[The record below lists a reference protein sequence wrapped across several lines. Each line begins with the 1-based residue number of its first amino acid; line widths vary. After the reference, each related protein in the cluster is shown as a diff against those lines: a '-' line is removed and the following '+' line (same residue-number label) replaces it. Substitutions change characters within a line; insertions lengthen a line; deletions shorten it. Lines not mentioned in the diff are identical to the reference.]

1 MEPLFRA
8 GGLASGID
16 SNSLIDQLIKLESRP
31 IDLLRTQQSGMRT
44 QISTLGNLIS
54 SLSSLTTAA
63 QDLATG
69 GALATKIEGEATG
82 FVATSGSG
90 ATASQHSV
98 QVNNLAAAAISRSAA
113 FASATAP
120 VNGGTLTLD
129 VQGTEYEVT
138 IADGT
143 SLSDVAFAIRQSGA
157 PVSATVI
164 SDGTSHYL
172 SIMNNETGHPLTGTP
187 ADALTITENYTGS
200 GGQNLTFAT
209 AQAAENAQVTVDGLV
224 INRTSNSIGD
234 IIPGVTLSLKAETAA
249 NETLVIG
256 NDNTTTASNIQK
268 FVDAYNSALGIIQSQ
283 LQASSTTNRATTLAG
298 DAAVRS
304 LQRSLQGLVTTTVGS
319 ASVRSLADIGVK
331 SERDGTLKL
340 DSTALQTAIGRD
352 ASAVNSLFADATEG
366 LGEVTKAMAERYTN
380 STDGILHSR
389 RGGIEDNIER
399 IDDQIA
405 NMELR
410 LDARRQTLIAQFT
423 AMERVVA
430 QLRST
435 GDFLN
440 QQTLAAYGGG

>member
-8 GGLASGID
+8 SGLASGID

-54 SLSSLTTAA
+54 SLSSLKTAA
-63 QDLATG
+63 QDLASG
-69 GALATKIEGEATG
+69 GALATKIEAESTGYTAT
-82 FVATSGSG
+82 AGSG
-90 ATASQHSV
+90 ATAGQHSV
-98 QVNNLAAAAISRSAA
+98 LVNNLAAAAIQRTTA
-113 FASATAP
+113 FTSSTAP
-120 VNGGTLTLD
+120 VNGGTLTLS
-129 VQGTEYEVT
+129 VQGTEYEVA

-143 SLSDVAFAIRQSGA
+143 SLADVAFAIRQSGA

-172 SIMNNETGHPLTGTP
+172 SIMNNETGHPLTGAP

-200 GGQNLTFAT
+200 GGQNLTFT
-209 AQAAENAQVTVDGLV
+209 SAQAAENAQVTVDGVV

-234 IIPGVTLSLKAETAA
+234 IIPGVSLSLKAETAST
-249 NETLVIG
+249 ETLVIG
-256 NDNTTTASNIQK
+256 NDLTATSSNIQK
-268 FVDAYNSALGIIQSQ
+268 FVDGYNGALVIIQNQ

-298 DAAVRS
+298 DAALRS
-304 LQRSLQGLVTTTVGS
+304 LQRSLQSLVTTTVGS
-319 ASVRSLADIGVK
+319 GAVRSLADIGIK

-340 DSTALQTAIGRD
+340 DSTVLETAIGRD
-352 ASAVNSLFADATEG
+352 ASAVNDLFADATSG
-366 LGEVTKAMAERYTN
+366 LGAVTKTMADRYTN
-380 STDGILHSR
+380 STDGILNSR

-410 LDARRQTLIAQFT
+410 IEARRKALIAQFT
-423 AMERVVA
+423 AMERVVS
-430 QLRST
+430 QLRQT

-440 QQTLAAYGGG
+440 QQSLAAFGGG